1 MDQRP
6 KTPKVIKNL
15 NEKDIKYGQFY
26 FVSDQTTQISQFY
39 CLHNDGATEHR
50 REGDR
55 RKRSKKDKQ
64 DTHPGTR
71 ADGASPRRAVTID
84 SLSRNFQIP
93 NNESGAKPK
102 LVIWLLCNLKSP
114 NDQGI
119 NATDTTGQSSKSED
133 KKDHGE
139 LKANK
144 KSIRMWCRE
153 LITFI
158 ANTEAWLIAEGE
170 DTEFFRYIGDAIRDH
185 QLVSRCKDPIV
196 FGLTTWPYIQTDLFK
211 EVELQNTFSITKISH
226 TRTTTKTRTCHNIV
240 YEKPDGSKRKLSPNI
255 RYYIFS
261 ENTDNSSALRPGL
274 EKDILECVIVLNSA
288 SISSIHAQLE
298 QQHNNTPVINILKFG
313 EKYRIHLRK
322 TNQIIS
328 STSCEESEAEQ
339 KEATETGKCDICDNE
354 YSSNNYSKNENRRC
368 VLKLSSSSRIDQV
381 ILEALTTA
389 SSTSDKKQDLHRLL
403 SLSFASDQFPIVRD
417 NKKMWQEMFFKK
429 YLWLGVEAVKYN
441 QVKFIDDIIQS
452 RTDFKKAFSEH
463 QIGEL
468 YNRENTSSNTS
479 KDLNVK
485 LLERIGQYC
494 DAKRLAM
501 FMHVTDTEAAKFS
514 TDKNKNAFQDVFI
527 WSLIYNKLELSFL
540 LWENVAHHIGAA
552 LFAYYVFKVKYKATD
567 ETGHK
572 EILQNNMKDYSRRAV
587 EIINLS
593 YKKNKHKTL
602 DLLTMRMKCWGEASC
617 IEMAI
622 DLENLEILNHPAC
635 RFLCKRCWY
644 QGQSEKLV
652 ALKQMTET
660 NESQDVI
667 KQSTVTSVWM
677 KYFFS
682 PIIIFWFDFLGL
694 ILFLML
700 YALLLLTKLEMSKF
714 HWIEWILWSWII
726 TYTLEDIFSI
736 FDNVSRVVKSRR
748 KMAENSS
755 TKKVHK
761 SALIFMSF
769 LRVIR
774 KTRPFQRLE
783 FAALLLFYIA
793 WISRWAAYYQARED
807 SSAMNVAIVFFSLDY
822 ILFTLLLFKFF
833 FSSRFLGPL
842 LLMIIE
848 MISTMGK
855 FLLILLVI
863 FIAFAI
869 ASESV
874 LYPKTQINSL
884 LVYHIFRKA
893 YWILFGEFFLE
904 EIEIRDMQSDQCTND
919 PEKYNHYAS
928 LRCPSY
934 LGSYFVP
941 ILMGVYVMIANV
953 LLFNLLIAKFNSTIE
968 HIEKNAEVIWQLQ
981 RFQLTRDYSKKTI
994 LAPCFLPITLIIL
1007 LTTKSRADIF
1017 KKRIPNERMTKE
1029 LILLEQLVVDE
1040 TSSQKEK

>member
-1 MDQRP
+1 
-6 KTPKVIKNL
+6 
-15 NEKDIKYGQFY
+15 
-26 FVSDQTTQISQFY
+26 
-39 CLHNDGATEHR
+39 
-50 REGDR
+50 
-55 RKRSKKDKQ
+55 
-64 DTHPGTR
+64 
-71 ADGASPRRAVTID
+71 
-84 SLSRNFQIP
+84 
-93 NNESGAKPK
+93 
-102 LVIWLLCNLKSP
+102 
-114 NDQGI
+114 
-119 NATDTTGQSSKSED
+119 
-133 KKDHGE
+133 
-139 LKANK
+139 
-144 KSIRMWCRE
+144 
-153 LITFI
+153 
-158 ANTEAWLIAEGE
+158 
-170 DTEFFRYIGDAIRDH
+170 
-185 QLVSRCKDPIV
+185 
-196 FGLTTWPYIQTDLFK
+196 
-211 EVELQNTFSITKISH
+211 
-226 TRTTTKTRTCHNIV
+226 
-240 YEKPDGSKRKLSPNI
+240 
-255 RYYIFS
+255 
-261 ENTDNSSALRPGL
+261 
-274 EKDILECVIVLNSA
+274 
-288 SISSIHAQLE
+288 
-298 QQHNNTPVINILKFG
+298 
-313 EKYRIHLRK
+313 
-322 TNQIIS
+322 
-328 STSCEESEAEQ
+328 
-339 KEATETGKCDICDNE
+339 
-354 YSSNNYSKNENRRC
+354 
-368 VLKLSSSSRIDQV
+368 
-381 ILEALTTA
+381 
-389 SSTSDKKQDLHRLL
+389 
-403 SLSFASDQFPIVRD
+403 
-417 NKKMWQEMFFKK
+417 
-429 YLWLGVEAVKYN
+429 
-441 QVKFIDDIIQS
+441 
-452 RTDFKKAFSEH
+452 
-463 QIGEL
+463 
-468 YNRENTSSNTS
+468 
-479 KDLNVK
+479 
-485 LLERIGQYC
+485 
-494 DAKRLAM
+494 
-501 FMHVTDTEAAKFS
+501 
-514 TDKNKNAFQDVFI
+514 
-527 WSLIYNKLELSFL
+527 
-540 LWENVAHHIGAA
+540 
-552 LFAYYVFKVKYKATD
+552 
-567 ETGHK
+567 
-572 EILQNNMKDYSRRAV
+572 
-587 EIINLS
+587 
-593 YKKNKHKTL
+593 
-602 DLLTMRMKCWGEASC
+602 MRMKCWGEASC

-774 KTRPFQRLE
+774 KSRPFQRLE

-1029 LILLEQLVVDE
+1029 LILLERLVVDE